1 MRQPPGTLARY
12 TTAARINHWITAACL
27 ILLAL
32 SGMALFH
39 PSLFFLTA
47 LFGGGA
53 YTRAIHPWFG
63 AVLLVSFALLFVRF
77 VRHNLWNRDDT
88 RWMGAIGRVLANDEE
103 HAPEV
108 GRYNAGQKLVF
119 WGMTLLIL
127 VLFAS
132 GTGDLGYLLLPTTP
146 RSSRSASRSLLH
158 SLAAVAIIGV
168 WIVHVYAALWVRGTV
183 QAMTRGSRQ
192 RRLVVAASPQ
202 VAARDGEGSRRAP
215 WRRLRRGRTAGS
227 SPAASAIRRRAYVSP
242 SRSSCR
248 TPPGSSRA
256 PRIGWSRWRTAT

>member
-1 MRQPPGTLARY
+1 MRRPPGTLARY
-12 TTAARINHWITAACL
+12 TTAARINHWVTAACL

-53 YTRAIHPWFG
+53 DTRAIHPWFG
-63 AVLLVSFALLFVRF
+63 SVLLVSFALLFVRF
-77 VRHNLWNRDDT
+77 VRHNLWERDDT
-88 RWMGAIGRVLANDEE
+88 RWMVAIRSVLANDEE

-119 WGMTLLIL
+119 WGMTVLIL

-132 GTGDLGYLLLPTTP
+132 GLVIWDTYFFGATTIAQK
-146 RSSRSASRSLLH
+146 RIAQLAH

-183 QAMTRGSRQ
+183 PAMTRGVVSAGWSWRHHRKWLRESAQ
-192 RRLVVAASPQ
+192 RR
-202 VAARDGEGSRRAP
+202 
-215 WRRLRRGRTAGS
+215 
-227 SPAASAIRRRAYVSP
+227 
-242 SRSSCR
+242 
-248 TPPGSSRA
+248 
-256 PRIGWSRWRTAT
+256 

>member
-12 TTAARINHWITAACL
+12 TTAARINHWVTAACL

-53 YTRAIHPWFG
+53 DTRAIHPWFG
-63 AVLLVSFALLFVRF
+63 SVLLVSFALLFVRF
-77 VRHNLWNRDDT
+77 VRHNLWERDDT
-88 RWMGAIGRVLANDEE
+88 RWMVAIRSVLANDEE

-119 WGMTLLIL
+119 WGMTVLIL

-132 GTGDLGYLLLPTTP
+132 GLVIWDTYFFGATTI
-146 RSSRSASRSLLH
+146 AQKCIAQLAH

-183 QAMTRGSRQ
+183 PAMTRGVVSAGWSWRHHRKWLRESAQ
-192 RRLVVAASPQ
+192 RR
-202 VAARDGEGSRRAP
+202 
-215 WRRLRRGRTAGS
+215 
-227 SPAASAIRRRAYVSP
+227 
-242 SRSSCR
+242 
-248 TPPGSSRA
+248 
-256 PRIGWSRWRTAT
+256 

>member
-12 TTAARINHWITAACL
+12 TTAARINHWVTAACL

-53 YTRAIHPWFG
+53 DTRAIHPWFG
-63 AVLLVSFALLFVRF
+63 SVLLVSFALLFVRF
-77 VRHNLWNRDDT
+77 VRHNLWERDDT
-88 RWMGAIGRVLANDEE
+88 RWMVAIRSVLANDEE

-119 WGMTLLIL
+119 WGMTVLIL

-132 GTGDLGYLLLPTTP
+132 GLVIWDTYFFGATTIAQK
-146 RSSRSASRSLLH
+146 RIAQLAH

-183 QAMTRGSRQ
+183 PAMTRGVVSAGWAWRHHRKWLRESAQ
-192 RRLVVAASPQ
+192 RR
-202 VAARDGEGSRRAP
+202 
-215 WRRLRRGRTAGS
+215 
-227 SPAASAIRRRAYVSP
+227 
-242 SRSSCR
+242 
-248 TPPGSSRA
+248 
-256 PRIGWSRWRTAT
+256 

>member
-12 TTAARINHWITAACL
+12 TTAARINHWITAGCL

-39 PSLFFLTA
+39 PSLFFLTS

-63 AVLLVSFALLFVRF
+63 SVLLISFALLFIRF

-88 RWMGAIGRVLANDEE
+88 RWMGAIRHVLANDEE
-103 HAPEV
+103 HAPEA

-119 WGMTLLIL
+119 WAMTLLIL

-132 GTGDLGYLLLPTTP
+132 GLVIWDTYFFTYTTIEQK
-146 RSSRSASRSLLH
+146 RIAQLLH
-158 SLAAVAIIGV
+158 SLAAVAIIGI
-168 WIVHVYAALWVRGTV
+168 WIIHVYAALWVRGTV
-183 QAMTRGSRQ
+183 QGMTRGVVSAGWSWRHHRKWLRESAQ
-192 RRLVVAASPQ
+192 RR
-202 VAARDGEGSRRAP
+202 
-215 WRRLRRGRTAGS
+215 
-227 SPAASAIRRRAYVSP
+227 
-242 SRSSCR
+242 
-248 TPPGSSRA
+248 
-256 PRIGWSRWRTAT
+256 

>member
-1 MRQPPGTLARY
+1 MRQPPGTVARY
-12 TTAARINHWITAACL
+12 TTAARINHWITAAFL

-39 PSLFFLTA
+39 PALFFLSD

-63 AVLLVSFALLFVRF
+63 SVLLLSFAILFVRF
-77 VRHNLWNRDDT
+77 VRYNLWNRDDS

-103 HAPEV
+103 HVPEV

-119 WGMTLLIL
+119 WLMTLLIL
-127 VLFAS
+127 VLFGS
-132 GTGDLGYLLLPTTP
+132 GLVIWDTYFFGYTTIEQK
-146 RSSRSASRSLLH
+146 RIAQLAH

-183 QAMTRGSRQ
+183 RAMTRGNVTAGWSWRHH
-192 RRLVVAASPQ
+192 RKWLRE
-202 VAARDGEGSRRAP
+202 AARER
-215 WRRLRRGRTAGS
+215 
-227 SPAASAIRRRAYVSP
+227 
-242 SRSSCR
+242 
-248 TPPGSSRA
+248 
-256 PRIGWSRWRTAT
+256 

>member
-12 TTAARINHWITAACL
+12 TTAARINHWVTAACL

-53 YTRAIHPWFG
+53 DTRAIHPWFG
-63 AVLLVSFALLFVRF
+63 SVLLVSFALLFVRF
-77 VRHNLWNRDDT
+77 VRHNLWERDDT
-88 RWMGAIGRVLANDEE
+88 RWMVAIRSVLANDEE

-119 WGMTLLIL
+119 WGMTVLIL

-132 GTGDLGYLLLPTTP
+132 GLVIWDTYFFGATTIAQK
-146 RSSRSASRSLLH
+146 RIAQLVH
-158 SLAAVAIIGV
+158 SLAAVAIIGI
-168 WIVHVYAALWVRGTV
+168 WIVHVYAALWVRGTIP
-183 QAMTRGSRQ
+183 AMTRGVVSAGWSWRHHRKWLRESAQ
-192 RRLVVAASPQ
+192 RR
-202 VAARDGEGSRRAP
+202 
-215 WRRLRRGRTAGS
+215 
-227 SPAASAIRRRAYVSP
+227 
-242 SRSSCR
+242 
-248 TPPGSSRA
+248 
-256 PRIGWSRWRTAT
+256 

>member
-39 PSLFFLTA
+39 ASLFFLTA

-63 AVLLVSFALLFVRF
+63 SVLVVSFALLFIRF
-77 VRHNLWNRDDT
+77 VRHNLWERDDT
-88 RWMGAIGRVLANDEE
+88 RWMVAIRSVLANDEE

-119 WGMTLLIL
+119 WGMTVLIL

-132 GTGDLGYLLLPTTP
+132 GLVIWDTYFFGATTIAQK
-146 RSSRSASRSLLH
+146 RIAQLVH
-158 SLAAVAIIGV
+158 SLAAVAIIGI
-168 WIVHVYAALWVRGTV
+168 WIVHVYAALWVRGTIP
-183 QAMTRGSRQ
+183 AMTRGVVSAGWSWRHHRKWLRESAQ
-192 RRLVVAASPQ
+192 RR
-202 VAARDGEGSRRAP
+202 
-215 WRRLRRGRTAGS
+215 
-227 SPAASAIRRRAYVSP
+227 
-242 SRSSCR
+242 
-248 TPPGSSRA
+248 
-256 PRIGWSRWRTAT
+256 

>member
-1 MRQPPGTLARY
+1 MRQPPGTVARY
-12 TTAARINHWITAACL
+12 TAVARINHWITAACL

-39 PSLFFLTA
+39 PSLFFLTS

-63 AVLLVSFALLFVRF
+63 SVLLISFALLFVRF
-77 VRHNLWNRDDT
+77 VSHNLWIRDDS
-88 RWMGAIGRVLANDEE
+88 RWMGSIGRVLANDEE

-119 WGMTLLIL
+119 WAMTLLIL

-132 GTGDLGYLLLPTTP
+132 GVTIWDTYFFSYSTIEQKRIAQLV
-146 RSSRSASRSLLH
+146 H

-168 WIVHVYAALWVRGTV
+168 WIIHVYAALWVRGTV
-183 QAMTRGSRQ
+183 QAMTRGN
-192 RRLVVAASPQ
+192 V
-202 VAARDGEGSRRAP
+202 
-215 WRRLRRGRTAGS
+215 
-227 SPAASAIRRRAYVSP
+227 SA
-242 SRSSCR
+242 
-248 TPPGSSRA
+248 
-256 PRIGWSRWRTAT
+256 GWSWRHHRKWLRESARGQDSSKAA

>member
-12 TTAARINHWITAACL
+12 TTAARINHWVTAACL

-53 YTRAIHPWFG
+53 DTRAIHPWFG
-63 AVLLVSFALLFVRF
+63 SVLLVSFALLFVRF
-77 VRHNLWNRDDT
+77 VRHNLWERDDT
-88 RWMGAIGRVLANDEE
+88 RWMVAIRSVLANDEE

-108 GRYNAGQKLVF
+108 GLYNAGQKLVF
-119 WGMTLLIL
+119 WGMTVLIL

-132 GTGDLGYLLLPTTP
+132 GLVIWDTYFFGATTIAQK
-146 RSSRSASRSLLH
+146 RIAQLAH

-183 QAMTRGSRQ
+183 PAMTRGVVSAGWSWRHHRKWLRESAQ
-192 RRLVVAASPQ
+192 RR
-202 VAARDGEGSRRAP
+202 
-215 WRRLRRGRTAGS
+215 
-227 SPAASAIRRRAYVSP
+227 
-242 SRSSCR
+242 
-248 TPPGSSRA
+248 
-256 PRIGWSRWRTAT
+256 

>member
-12 TTAARINHWITAACL
+12 TTAARINHWVTAACL

-53 YTRAIHPWFG
+53 DTRAIHPWFG
-63 AVLLVSFALLFVRF
+63 SVLLVSFALLFVRF
-77 VRHNLWNRDDT
+77 VRHNLWERDDT
-88 RWMGAIGRVLANDEE
+88 RWMVAIRSVLANDEE

-119 WGMTLLIL
+119 WGMTVLIL

-132 GTGDLGYLLLPTTP
+132 GLVIWDTYFFGATTIAQK
-146 RSSRSASRSLLH
+146 RIAQLAH

-183 QAMTRGSRQ
+183 PAMTRGVVSAGWSWRHHRKWLRESAQ
-192 RRLVVAASPQ
+192 RR
-202 VAARDGEGSRRAP
+202 
-215 WRRLRRGRTAGS
+215 
-227 SPAASAIRRRAYVSP
+227 
-242 SRSSCR
+242 
-248 TPPGSSRA
+248 
-256 PRIGWSRWRTAT
+256 

>member
-12 TTAARINHWITAACL
+12 TTAARINHWITAGCL

-39 PSLFFLTA
+39 PSLFFLSS

-63 AVLLVSFALLFVRF
+63 SVLLISFALLFIRF

-88 RWMGAIGRVLANDEE
+88 RWMGAIRHVLANDEE

-119 WGMTLLIL
+119 WAMTLLIL
-127 VLFAS
+127 LLFAS
-132 GTGDLGYLLLPTTP
+132 GLVIWDTYFFAYTTIEQK
-146 RSSRSASRSLLH
+146 RIAQLVH
-158 SLAAVAIIGV
+158 SLAAVAIIGI
-168 WIVHVYAALWVRGTV
+168 WIIHVYAALWVRGTV
-183 QAMTRGSRQ
+183 QGMTRGVVSAGWSWRHHRKWLRESAQ
-192 RRLVVAASPQ
+192 RR
-202 VAARDGEGSRRAP
+202 
-215 WRRLRRGRTAGS
+215 
-227 SPAASAIRRRAYVSP
+227 
-242 SRSSCR
+242 
-248 TPPGSSRA
+248 
-256 PRIGWSRWRTAT
+256 